1 MLFIK
6 LIENVYLIQEFV
18 FEILM
23 LLITKN
29 GSTKYYKL
37 IEYFSQKLG
46 GVGGGI
52 PVQIKGILAVL
63 IFAVIKF
70 RS

>member
-6 LIENVYLIQEFV
+6 SIENVYVIQEFV
-18 FEILM
+18 FDILM

-29 GSTKYYKL
+29 GSTKYHKL
-37 IEYFSQKLG
+37 IKYFSQNIG
-46 GVGGGI
+46 GAGGGI